1 MKQNNLYTED
11 ELELFESL
19 ENSIDKNTYKP
30 MPKEELKDVKK
41 HYQQVAENTIK
52 KITKKRALNIR
63 VYEEDIIESIKA
75 LALEK
80 GLPYQTLLSSIIHQV
95 ATRQISI

>member
-1 MKQNNLYTED
+1 MKKDELYTKE
-11 ELELFESL
+11 ELELFNSL
-19 ENSIDKNTYKP
+19 EDSIDNNTYKP
-30 MPKEELKDVKK
+30 MPKTELKKAKK
-41 HYQQVAENTIK
+41 YYQKVAKNTVD

-63 VYEEDIIESIKA
+63 VYEEDIESIKA

-95 ATRQISI
+95 ATKQIPI

>member
-1 MKQNNLYTED
+1 MKQNNLYTKD

-19 ENSIDKNTYKP
+19 ENSIDNNTYKP
-30 MPKEELKDVKK
+30 MPKEELKDAKK
-41 HYQQVAENTIK
+41 YYQQIAKNTIK

-63 VYEEDIIESIKA
+63 VYEEDIESIKA

-95 ATRQISI
+95 ATKQISI